1 MARNKEFDIIV
12 IGSRGQ
18 SGLKEVFLGS
28 VANAIVH
35 KSKIPVLVIK

>member
-1 MARNKEFDIIV
+1 MANSKKFDIIV

-28 VANAIVH
+28 VARAIVH